1 MENVKQNGFL
11 SGTNSDVWV
20 NGEKLTNVASYEAK
34 VTGSFDDV
42 DTVGSYATR
51 QQYHGYKIEGTIV
64 FHKLSSSVMSKLA
77 KAYKSGIMPEIT
89 IVSKQYDPA
98 TGAAERVAV
107 TGVVFTEFSLAMLE
121 AKSVTDEEFPFSAE
135 DYDVLEEI

>member
-1 MENVKQNGFL
+1 MENIKQNGFL
-11 SGTNSDVWV
+11 SGTNSTVWV

-51 QQYHGYKIEGTIV
+51 QQYHGFKIEGTITL
-64 FHKLSSSVMSKLA
+64 HKVDSGIMAKLA

-89 IVSKQYDPA
+89 IISKQHDPA
-98 TGAAERVAV
+98 SGAAERVSV
-107 TGVVFTEFSLAMLE
+107 TGVVFTEFALAMLE
-121 AKSVTDEEFPFSAE
+121 SKTVTDEEFPFTAE
-135 DYDVLEEI
+135 DYNILEEL